1 MGEGKEAL
9 PPLLGDVVI
18 DFPGNIILMGGGWGG
33 NYLDLSSVSTDKT
46 RAAFRFEF
54 TEMKRTG
61 SVRTLEFSMHQH
73 VKTKKT
79 FVRLLP
85 LGNHPSAPLMPLLT
99 VDTGKTQVKSSHL
112 ARAGTEHPCLVVE
125 ILKPP

>member
-73 VKTKKT
+73 VKTKKA
-79 FVRLLP
+79 FVQLLP
-85 LGNHPSAPLMPLLT
+85 LGNDPVCAI
-99 VDTGKTQVKSSHL
+99 D
-112 ARAGTEHPCLVVE
+112 AIADC
-125 ILKPP
+125 